1 MDYILNIK
9 DLNKNYKNFSLKNIS
24 FQIPQGTVMGF
35 IGANGAGKTTTIKLI
50 MQLIRKD
57 SGLIEIFGQSAEKN
71 FNSLKQKIGFVYDEP
86 CFYEQLKIKD
96 MTKIIA
102 SFYNFWDWK
111 AYKNYLSQFK
121 LDETQKIMQ
130 LSKGMKTKYS
140 LALALSHNAQFII
153 MDEPSSGLDPVIRR
167 ELLDIFYD
175 VISDGKCSIFFST
188 HITSDLERIADYVT
202 FIKNGEIVFSKRK
215 DDVFS
220 EYALVKGGLDELKG
234 GIESKLIGIRK
245 TGVGFEA
252 LTKEKQG
259 LPASL
264 IIEKPALED
273 IMFFYEKTSCKNFL

>member
-1 MDYILNIK
+1 MNYILNIK
-9 DLNKNYKNFSLKNIS
+9 DLNKDYKTFSLKNIS

-50 MQLIRKD
+50 MQLTKKD
-57 SGLIEIFGQSAEKN
+57 SGLIEIFGQAAEKN
-71 FNSLKQKIGFVYDEP
+71 FSSLKQKIGFVYDEP

-121 LDETQKIMQ
+121 LDETQKIIQ

-273 IMFFYEKTSCKNFL
+273 IMFFYEKASCKNFL